1 MRENAA
7 YENVDERGVRERTE
21 RPEGRP
27 ELDHVV
33 HPRATRHGVEL
44 VRVSPHGEGAR
55 LLDVDETAADL
66 VPFDARS
73 PAERKAEHGEAVVD
87 PRVDVHGHG
96 AWRQDAEREPA
107 RRDRGEVFGAF
118 EERENLVERALDQ
131 LDALEATHGARSR
144 DPRAQGDARP
154 TTPDFHKCAFGWID
168 GVDAA
173 EKRWILVRE
182 VRRLLVHGARVRIPR
197 CFRSE
202 RQRVSPQ
209 APPTFADPSVVASI
223 RGASKTY
230 ARGDAP
236 VRALVSAD
244 LDVRAGEMVALL
256 GPSGCGKSTL
266 LNVLSGVDAL
276 DEGSAN
282 VAGIDLTRGSSADLV
297 TLRRERIG
305 IVFQAFHL
313 VPNLSAEENVALP
326 LALGGRRDDARVAS
340 LLARVGLGNRARH
353 FPSELS
359 GGEQQRV
366 ALARALVHRPRLLL
380 LDEPTGNLDS
390 ASGEVVLALLD
401 ELRREAQVAVV
412 LATHDERVSLRA
424 DRRVRM
430 RDGRI
435 VADGVE

>member
-1 MRENAA
+1 M
-7 YENVDERGVRERTE
+7 D
-21 RPEGRP
+21 P
-27 ELDHVV
+27 
-33 HPRATRHGVEL
+33 
-44 VRVSPHGEGAR
+44 
-55 LLDVDETAADL
+55 
-66 VPFDARS
+66 DARG
-73 PAERKAEHGEAVVD
+73 AQTRCHVERVRI
-87 PRVDVHGHG
+87 PI
-96 AWRQDAEREPA
+96 
-107 RRDRGEVFGAF
+107 RDRGE
-118 EERENLVERALDQ
+118 
-131 LDALEATHGARSR
+131 
-144 DPRAQGDARP
+144 
-154 TTPDFHKCAFGWID
+154 
-168 GVDAA
+168 
-173 EKRWILVRE
+173 
-182 VRRLLVHGARVRIPR
+182 RR
-197 CFRSE
+197 
-202 RQRVSPQ
+202 RVSTPIP
-209 APPTFADPSVVASI
+209 ATSVDETLVASI

-230 ARGDAP
+230 ERGDAP
-236 VRALVSAD
+236 VHALVDAD

-276 DEGSAN
+276 DDGSAH
-282 VAGIDLTRGSSADLV
+282 VAGIDLTRASAADLV

-326 LALGGRRDDARVAS
+326 LALGRKRDDARVAS
-340 LLARVGLGNRARH
+340 LLARVGLAGRARH

-390 ASGEVVLALLD
+390 ASGEVVLTLLD
-401 ELRREAQVAVV
+401 ELRRETRVAVV
-412 LATHDERVSLRA
+412 LATHDERISLRA